1 MKGSECGAAAWSLF
15 CYWAMKT
22 FFAYRTYSR
31 SHEGVMEIFF
41 RSLISFSAS

>member
-22 FFAYRTYSR
+22 FFAYRIYLG
-31 SHEGVMEIFF
+31 SHEGFKKIFF
-41 RSLISFSAS
+41 RSLIPFVAS